1 MLTVTTT
8 STSGALTSLDALK
21 TQLGITTTDQDAVL
35 EDAIDAA
42 SDAVATYIGYYP
54 LRQSYRETIA
64 GFGARTMMVSRT
76 PLTSVSAIY
85 YGSTG
90 LLADP
95 NSYVIDNTEAGFIV
109 RDQGFPWSAGV
120 EWDLD
125 AHIAPRSE
133 RKVFIVDYTAGWTF
147 STGSHTLP
155 YDLERATL
163 EGAKTF
169 YLGRKRDGSIASKR
183 VGDLSLTYSR
193 AGVREAQNA
202 LPDMSIAFLERYRRI
217 K

>member
-8 STSGALTSLDALK
+8 STSAAMTSVDALK
-21 TQLGITTTDQDAVL
+21 THLGITTTDQDGQLQDAV
-35 EDAIDAA
+35 DAA

-147 STGSHTLP
+147 STDSNHTLP
-155 YDLERATL
+155 NDLEHAAL
-163 EGAKTF
+163 ETAKSL
-169 YLGRKRDGSIASKR
+169 YLGRKRDGTVASKS
-183 VGDLSLTYSR
+183 VGDLSITYRLRSDTVS
-193 AGVREAQNA
+193 AMPPE
-202 LPDMSIAFLERYRRI
+202 SIGFLERYRRI

>member
-8 STSGALTSLDALK
+8 STSAALTSVDALK
-21 TQLGITTTDQDAVL
+21 TRLGITTTSEDGL
-35 EDAIDAA
+35 LSDAIDSA

-76 PLTSVSAIY
+76 PLTAVSAIY

-133 RKVFIVDYTAGWTF
+133 RKIFIVDYTAGWTF
-147 STGSHTLP
+147 STGPHTLP
-155 YDLERATL
+155 NDLEHAAL
-163 EGAKTF
+163 ECAKSL
-169 YLGRKRDGSIASKR
+169 YLGRKRDGTVASKS
-183 VGDLSLTYSR
+183 VGDLSITYRLRTDTASNFPP
-193 AGVREAQNA
+193 E
-202 LPDMSIAFLERYRRI
+202 SIGFLERYRRI